1 MIITLS
7 PSKGQDFV
15 EPAATKKH
23 TTPVALDDSQLLIK
37 ELRKIKSDE
46 LQAMMSISENIA
58 KLNVAR
64 VKDFKTP
71 FTTSNAKQAVFAFK
85 GDVYSGINIE
95 NFSAADLDYAQK
107 HLRILSGLY
116 GCLRPLDLIQAYR
129 LEMKTKLK
137 NPRGDNLYQFWG
149 ERITER
155 LNKEL
160 VKQQEPVLVNLASNE
175 YFKSVKPKL
184 LKGRLLNINFKETK
198 DGKTR
203 IVAIFAK
210 QASGEMTDYILRNRI
225 AKDEELTKFKE
236 GGYKVAKADY
246 DDKQRTFKSAK
257 TRKEKGK

>member
-23 TTPVALDDSQLLIK
+23 TTPAALDDSQLLIK
-37 ELRKIKSDE
+37 ELRKIKAGE
-46 LQAMMSISENIA
+46 LQALMSISENIA
-58 KLNVAR
+58 TLNVDR
-64 VKDFKTP
+64 FKKFKTP

-85 GDVYSGINIE
+85 GDVYSGIDIE
-95 NFSAADLDYAQK
+95 KFSAADLDYAQK

-116 GCLRPLDLIQAYR
+116 GYLRPLDLIQPYR

-137 NPRGDNLYQFWG
+137 NPRGENLYQFWG
-149 ERITER
+149 DSITER
-155 LNKEL
+155 LNEEL

-184 LKGRLLNINFKETK
+184 LKGRLLNIDFKEIK
-198 DGKTR
+198 DGKAR

-210 QASGEMTDYILRNRI
+210 RARGMMADYILRNRI
-225 AKDEELTKFKE
+225 EKAEDIKKFKV
-236 GGYKVAKADY
+236 GGYK
-246 DDKQRTFKSAK
+246 FS
-257 TRKEKGK
+257 KEESNDNHWIFVRPQPE

>member
-7 PSKGQDFV
+7 PSKGQDFI
-15 EPAATKKH
+15 EPAKTKKH
-23 TTPVALDDSQLLIK
+23 STPAALDDSQLLIK
-37 ELRKIKSDE
+37 EMRKIKVVE
-46 LQAMMSISENIA
+46 LQALMSISENIA

-71 FTTSNAKQAVFAFK
+71 FTSRNAKQAIYAFK
-85 GDVYSGINIE
+85 GDVYSGINVE
-95 NFSAADLDYAQK
+95 NYSADDLGYAQK

-129 LEMKTKLK
+129 LEMKTKLQ

-149 ERITER
+149 ERITDS

-160 VKQQEPVLVNLASNE
+160 LKQQEPVLINLASNE

-198 DGKTR
+198 NGKTR

-210 QASGEMTDYILRNRI
+210 RARGMMTDYILRNRI
-225 AKDEELTKFKE
+225 EKSEDIKKFKQ
-236 GGYKVAKADY
+236 GGYKYSKLDS
-246 DDKQRTFKSAK
+246 DDKQWTFI
-257 TRKEKGK
+257 RPQPE

>member
-15 EPAATKKH
+15 EPAKTKKH
-23 TTPVALDDSQLLIK
+23 TTPLALDDSQLLIK
-37 ELRKIKSDE
+37 ELRKIKTDE
-46 LQAMMSISENIA
+46 LQALMDISENIA
-58 KLNVAR
+58 KLNVGR

-71 FTTSNAKQAVFAFK
+71 FTTSNAKQAIFAFK
-85 GDVYSGINIE
+85 GDVYSGINVE
-95 NFSAADLDYAQK
+95 NFSADDLAYAQK
-107 HLRILSGLY
+107 HLRMLSGLY
-116 GCLRPLDLIQAYR
+116 GCLRPLDLIQPYR

-149 ERITER
+149 ERITDS

-175 YFKSVKPKL
+175 YFKSVKSKL

-203 IVAIFAK
+203 IVAIYAK
-210 QASGEMTDYILRNRI
+210 RARGMMTDYILRNRI
-225 AKDEELTKFKE
+225 ENPEDMKKFKQ
-236 GGYKVAKADY
+236 GGYKFSKADS
-246 DDKQRTFKSAK
+246 DDKQWTFIRPQPSK
-257 TRKEKGK
+257 